1 MPTPLPPEKPKD
13 RFEVYRFFNGLS
25 ADGKAGLDGGRTRVP
40 LVKTFLLEHV
50 SGRSKRKPRPPSDI
64 FRELGNEVTPVDDT
78 FLSVKAP
85 VKTEPNQPPRKEV
98 VGFLEQYDE
107 RFFAY
112 YTVEGSQEARSRV
125 RRWISDAPD
134 LDSTWFSSQLLLSLW
149 DKDVSR
155 RGDARYSKLTFK
167 HESVF
172 EMPEDAA
179 NIDFDIEEEDT
190 ASEENAEQELDAND
204 DAEDRPERERRNA
217 RFEMGDRIG
226 RIRESLGKL
235 QENYSPLY
243 ALYSL
248 RFPSRTQKGSHD
260 LFQHGQITNRSDS
273 FEDHRNTA
281 LHLYRAYKSVLEAT
295 EDVAWNDVQAPPTD
309 RAFGTNFKGVP
320 LIVRFKEELTESTFN
335 RWMELAFKKRGL
347 FRLWGTPVWMGKT
360 KVHVYGADR
369 HLWQPINLE
378 FTNKGII
385 AILPTGTCGNTFHR
399 LVTNIQRYVCPNI
412 DAWLGS
418 IPFSALTDAVGNS
431 MEATGE

>member
-1 MPTPLPPEKPKD
+1 MPTPASPEKPKD

-25 ADGKAGLDGGRTRVP
+25 TEGKSGFDEGRTRVP

-50 SGRSKRKPRPPSDI
+50 SGRSNRKPRNPSDI
-64 FRELGNEVTPVDDT
+64 FRDLKNEVIPVDDT
-78 FLSVKAP
+78 FFSVRAP
-85 VKTEPNQPPRKEV
+85 VKQEPNKAPKKEV

-112 YTVEGSQEARSRV
+112 YTVEGSQEARTRV
-125 RRWISDAPD
+125 RRWIADAPD

-149 DKDVSR
+149 HKDVSK
-155 RGDARYSKLTFK
+155 RGNARYSKLTFK

-179 NIDFDIEEEDT
+179 NINDEENSVEEE
-190 ASEENAEQELDAND
+190 AEQDSNG
-204 DAEDRPERERRNA
+204 EDRPEKERRNA

-226 RIRESLGKL
+226 RIRESLEKL
-235 QENYSPLY
+235 QENYAPLY

-281 LHLYRAYKSVLEAT
+281 LYLYRAYKSVLEAT
-295 EDVAWNDVQAPPTD
+295 EAVAWSDVQHPPTD
-309 RAFGTNFKGVP
+309 LAYGTNFKGVP
-320 LIVRFKEELTESTFN
+320 LIIRFKEELTESTFN

-347 FRLWGTPVWMGKT
+347 FRLWGNPVWMGKN

-378 FTNKGII
+378 FTDKGMV

-399 LVTNIQRYVCPNI
+399 LVTNIQRFVCPKI

-418 IPFSALTDAVGNS
+418 KPFTALTDAVS
-431 MEATGE
+431 TAALP